1 MNQLHIIFCHKYHQ
15 VYPDNILDFFRG
27 NETCFAV
34 SKLVNYLTN
43 FKLDYSLNVGLFNFT
58 YSVLILEEMNI
69 VWRKPENMINV
80 PHILSM
86 GVFVKNF
93 YKGDEI
99 IVS

>member
-1 MNQLHIIFCHKYHQ
+1 
-15 VYPDNILDFFRG
+15 
-27 NETCFAV
+27 
-34 SKLVNYLTN
+34 
-43 FKLDYSLNVGLFNFT
+43 
-58 YSVLILEEMNI
+58 MNI

-80 PHILSM
+80 LHILSM